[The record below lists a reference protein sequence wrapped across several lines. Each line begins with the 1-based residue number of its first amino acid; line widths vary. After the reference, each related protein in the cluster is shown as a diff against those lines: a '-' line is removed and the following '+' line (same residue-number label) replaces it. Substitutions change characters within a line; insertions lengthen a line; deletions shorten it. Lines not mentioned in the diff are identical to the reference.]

1 MGREKKNIMRG
12 DENKWIKN
20 AINPDNK
27 GALHKI
33 LHIAEDKKIPQP
45 KLNKATH
52 SRNPSTKKMAVLAE
66 TLRGFNK
73 K

>member
-27 GALHKI
+27 GALHKR
-33 LHIAEDKKIPQP
+33 LHVAEDKKISIS
-45 KLNKATH
+45 KLDKATH

-66 TLRGFNK
+66 TLKGFSK